1 MDAGSTTAISTLQ
14 SAVETAAGQLGRF
27 VAAVAPEILAVSI
40 ALVAIGLAIRL
51 IRKAG

>member
-1 MDAGSTTAISTLQ
+1 MESGTTAISQLQ
-14 SAVETAAGQLGRF
+14 SAVETAAGQLGSF
-27 VAAVAPEILAVSI
+27 VADVAPEILAVSI